1 MGYLKPSIDC
11 WDYVF
16 QKTGGDYVWV
26 NMETIEGIN
35 LIQESEKDGWR
46 YAVIFDDEVT
56 QNGIEYNTRIQL
68 RSLMNRYRFFE
79 YNGRKV
85 QALGCNGTLCTCPT
99 DAPDGRLTP
108 DFGGFVYRVA
118 KVQDGKLGCVHRLIN
133 GKPHQVVSADIE
145 HALGVIKDTSDNPE
159 EAMLNPAMI
168 LEYIPVTK
176 IYSQADFLI
185 LQDTES
191 PFNLEEISSLYPDD
205 DEEEILLS
213 KMDY

>member
-1 MGYLKPSIDC
+1 MDYLKPSIDC

-16 QKTGGDYVWV
+16 QKTGSDYVWV

-35 LIQESEKDGWR
+35 LIQESEHNGWR
-46 YAVIFDDEVT
+46 YAVVFDDEVT
-56 QNGIEYNTRIQL
+56 VNGIEYNTRIQL

-79 YNGRKV
+79 YNGRKIQV
-85 QALGCNGTLCTCPT
+85 LGCGGTLCTCPT

-118 KVQDGKLGCVHRLIN
+118 KVHDGKLGCVHRLIDN
-133 GKPHQVVSADIE
+133 KPHQVVSADIE
-145 HALGVIKDTSDNPE
+145 HALGVIKDTSDSPE
-159 EAMLNPAMI
+159 EAMMNPALI

-176 IYSQADFLI
+176 VYSQCDYL
-185 LQDTES
+185 LLLDSDT
-191 PFNLEEISSLYPDD
+191 PFNLEQISGLYPDD
-205 DEEEILLS
+205 DEEELLLA

>member
-1 MGYLKPSIDC
+1 MGYLKPNIDC

-16 QKTGGDYVWV
+16 QKNGSDYVWV

-35 LIQESEKDGWR
+35 IIQEAEQDGWR

-56 QNGIEYNTRIQL
+56 HNGIKYDTKVQL
-68 RSLMNRYRFFE
+68 GTLMNRYRFFE

-85 QALGCNGTLCTCPT
+85 QALGCAGTLCTCPT

-118 KVQDGKLGCVHRLIN
+118 KVHEGRLGCVHRLYN
-133 GKPHQVVSADIE
+133 GKAHQVVSADIE
-145 HALGVIKDTSDNPE
+145 HALGVIKDTSDSPE
-159 EAMLNPAMI
+159 EAMMNPSLI

-176 IYSQADFLI
+176 VYSQSDHLI
-185 LQDTES
+185 LLDTET
-191 PFNLEEISSLYPDD
+191 PFDLDSIASLYPDD
-205 DEEEILLS
+205 DEEELLLA
-213 KMDY
+213 KIDY